1 MKEIDIRT
9 LNLNPMTLIGEDWLL
24 ITAGNQARGFNTMTA
39 SWGQLG
45 ALWNRPGSD
54 RPRPVATIYVRPQRY
69 TKEFL
74 DRESRFTLSVLGAEH
89 RKALGYL
96 GTHSGRDGDKIAA
109 AGLTPV
115 FDGDVTCFAQA
126 RLVLV
131 CQKLYH
137 APLLPSG
144 FESGEIPAQ
153 NYPEKDFHEMY
164 IGEILRA
171 LIAE

>member
-1 MKEIDIRT
+1 M
-9 LNLNPMTLIGEDWLL
+9 
-24 ITAGNQARGFNTMTA
+24 
-39 SWGQLG
+39 
-45 ALWNRPGSD
+45 
-54 RPRPVATIYVRPQRY
+54 
-69 TKEFL
+69 
-74 DRESRFTLSVLGAEH
+74 
-89 RKALGYL
+89 
-96 GTHSGRDGDKIAA
+96 
-109 AGLTPV
+109 
-115 FDGDVTCFAQA
+115 
-126 RLVLV
+126 LV